1 MKGVRNLLAYYYLI
15 GLAMSTIKK
24 SVITHKI
31 IEEALEYEAFNLLTN
46 TLFDESRT
54 TNDDNS
60 EGMLEYTKLNIQRT
74 NRIDKRGVIREDIQ
88 SLIRQ
93 ISGNQIWLVIT
104 EGWCGDSAQIL
115 PYIKK
120 MTDFAENIELKIIL
134 RDKYP
139 EVMDAFLTDG
149 KSRSIPKVI
158 VLDTQ
163 TLEVLGEWGPRP
175 AQVQKKYLSEKA
187 DPEIGAKLASQNL
200 HTFYAK
206 DKGALIQDD
215 FKILLESLT

>member
-15 GLAMSTIKK
+15 GLAMSTIKE

-120 MTDFAENIELKIIL
+120 MTEFAENIELRIIL

-158 VLDTQ
+158 VLDAQ
-163 TLEVLGEWGPRP
+163 TLEVLGEWD
-175 AQVQKKYLSEKA
+175 QDLLKCKKISIRK
-187 DPEIGAKLASQNL
+187 S
-200 HTFYAK
+200 
-206 DKGALIQDD
+206 
-215 FKILLESLT
+215 

>member
-1 MKGVRNLLAYYYLI
+1 MLAYYYLI
-15 GLAMSTIKK
+15 GLAMSTIKE

-120 MTDFAENIELKIIL
+120 MTEFAENIELRIIL

-158 VLDTQ
+158 VLDAQ

-175 AQVQKKYLSEKA
+175 AQVQKNIYQKKLI
-187 DPEIGAKLASQNL
+187 PKLALSL
-200 HTFYAK
+200 
-206 DKGALIQDD
+206 LL
-215 FKILLESLT
+215 KICTLFMLKIKER

>member
-1 MKGVRNLLAYYYLI
+1 
-15 GLAMSTIKK
+15 MSTIKE

-120 MTDFAENIELKIIL
+120 MTEFAENIELRIIL

-158 VLDTQ
+158 VLDAQ

-175 AQVQKKYLSEKA
+175 AQVQKNIYQKKLI
-187 DPEIGAKLASQNL
+187 PKLALSL
-200 HTFYAK
+200 
-206 DKGALIQDD
+206 LL
-215 FKILLESLT
+215 KICTLFMLKIKER